1 MQSLSSVASSARAS
15 ATLAIDSQ
23 FKKMRA
29 DGIDV
34 VGFGAGEPDFN
45 TPDHITQA
53 AIRAMLEGK
62 TKYTPAS
69 GLGELKEAVCYR
81 MKEDL
86 NLDYTSENVF
96 VASGAKHNVFLALQA
111 LVNVG
116 DEIILPAPYWV
127 SYIEMIRLAGGY
139 PVVIKTTEENSFKM
153 TVEQFKEAITH
164 RTKCLILNNPSNP
177 TGMLYSEQELREI
190 AEICVKNN
198 IYVIADEIYYTL
210 VYDNNTF
217 TSFPSLGEEIKNLTV
232 LINGVSKSYAMTGWR
247 IGYSLANKEITG
259 VMSRYASHSTG
270 APATFAQWGAVEAL
284 TGPQDEVYKMKAA
297 FEERRNYLVNRMN
310 QIEGVSCLMPEG
322 AFYVM
327 MNLKELMGKKLYGV
341 TIDGADTFAEL
352 FLKHG
357 LVCVVPGTS
366 FAAPTFVRWSY
377 ATSMDNIQ
385 AGLDR
390 LEKFLK
396 EG

>member
-15 ATLAIDSQ
+15 ATLAIDAQ

-53 AIRAMLEGK
+53 AIRALNEGK
-62 TKYTPAS
+62 TKYTAAS
-69 GLGELKEAVCYR
+69 GIVELKQAVCRR

-86 NLDYTSENVF
+86 NLDYTAENVCI
-96 VASGAKHNVFLALQA
+96 ASGAKHNVFLALQA

-139 PVVIKTTEENSFKM
+139 PVVVKTDESTSFKM

-177 TGMLYSEQELREI
+177 TGMIYSKEELQEI
-190 AEICVKNN
+190 AEICVKHN

-210 VYDNNTF
+210 VYDNKDF
-217 TSFPSLGEEIKNLTV
+217 TSFASLGEEVKNLTV

-259 VMSRYASHSTG
+259 VMNRYVSHSTG

-284 TGPQDEVYKMKAA
+284 TGPQDAVYEMKAA
-297 FEERRNYLVNRMN
+297 FEARRNYIVERMN

-327 MNLKELMGKKLYGV
+327 MNLKELMGKELYGV
-341 TIDGADTFAEL
+341 KIDGADTFAEL
-352 FLKHG
+352 FLKYG

-377 ATSMDNIQ
+377 ATSMDNIK

>member
-1 MQSLSSVASSARAS
+1 MLLVLVQVSPIL
-15 ATLAIDSQ
+15 IHP
-23 FKKMRA
+23 
-29 DGIDV
+29 I
-34 VGFGAGEPDFN
+34 
-45 TPDHITQA
+45 ITQA
-53 AIRAMLEGK
+53 AIRALMDGK
-62 TKYTPAS
+62 TKYTAAS
-69 GLGELKEAVCYR
+69 GLAELKQAVCYR

-86 NLDYTSENVF
+86 GLDYTAENVCI
-96 VASGAKHNVFLALQA
+96 ASGAKHNVFLALQA
-111 LVNVG
+111 LINVG

-139 PVVIKTTEENSFKM
+139 PVVIKTTEETGFKM
-153 TVEQFKEAITH
+153 TVEQFKESITH

-177 TGMLYSEQELREI
+177 TGMLYSEAELREI
-190 AEICVKNN
+190 AEICVKHN

-210 VYDNNTF
+210 VYDDKPF
-217 TSFPSLGEEIKNLTV
+217 TSFASLGEEIKNLTV

-259 VMSRYASHSTG
+259 VMSRYVSHSTG

-284 TGPQDEVYKMKAA
+284 TGPQDAVYEMKAA
-297 FEERRNYLVNRMN
+297 FEQRRNYLVERMN

-327 MNLKELMGKKLYGV
+327 MNLKDLMGKQLYGV
-341 TIDGADTFAEL
+341 TVDGADTFAEL
-352 FLKHG
+352 FLQHG

-366 FAAPTFVRWSY
+366 FAAPQYVRWSY
-377 ATSMDNIQ
+377 ATSMENIK

-396 EG
+396 EGK